1 MTPKP
6 RADAT
11 GAEPPAA
18 AACCKGQGK
27 MKNSDLVQTE
37 ARLEA
42 GFKKAK
48 KTPASI
54 AAADEANGQSSR
66 LATRNAPQLG
76 DSELKQLLQTMLL
89 IRTFETRTTELFQS
103 GLVKGTAH
111 SSVGQEAVA
120 AGACYPLLRSDFI
133 TTHHRGHGHCIAKG
147 ADVSKMMA
155 ELLGRKDGICGGLG
169 GSMHVADIEL
179 NIIGANGIV
188 GASMGLGVGAALAA
202 KQRKSTD
209 AGIAIF
215 GDGGANEGI
224 FHEALNMAAIWK
236 LPIVFL
242 CENNQYGLSTSFA
255 EATAGGSVSARA
267 AGYGVPGE
275 KIDGNDVVA
284 VYAAVDEAIA
294 RARAGEG
301 PTLIEAITYRHGD
314 HSMRANLPGYREDK
328 EVERWKAMDPIS
340 RCAALLRTREALADA
355 EYDAMVSEA
364 EAAINVAVEF
374 AKNSPEPDISIL
386 LPAVSAPFK
395 SAKAIEP
402 PRGTRELTYLE
413 AIKEAMAQ
421 EMERDERVFVL
432 GEDVG
437 LIGGTF
443 GVTRGLFQRFGKDRV
458 MNTPISEMGI
468 AGAAVG
474 SAICGRRP
482 IAEIQ
487 IFDFVTFMMDMIVNQ
502 AAKLRYMLGGTPT
515 VPVVFRGPQGGGIRL
530 AAQHSQSLE
539 AWFSHVP
546 GLIVLAPSNPYDAKG
561 LLISAIRDDNPVM
574 FLEHKMLYLGQTAP
588 VPEASYEI
596 PIGKADIKRA
606 GTDVTVIATQVMVER
621 ALAAAEVLSRE
632 NISVEVIDPRTL
644 RPLDMDCFIESVKK
658 THRCVVVHE
667 AWRTGGLGGEIAAQ
681 INEMAFDWLDAPIE
695 RLGAMEVPMPYNDK
709 LERAVIPSQ
718 NAIVDAI
725 RRVCYR

>member
-1 MTPKP
+1 MA
-6 RADAT
+6 RA
-11 GAEPPAA
+11 GGIRPAA
-18 AACCKGQGK
+18 DGGQKRPARPRKG
-27 MKNSDLVQTE
+27 
-37 ARLEA
+37 A
-42 GFKKAK
+42 
-48 KTPASI
+48 
-54 AAADEANGQSSR
+54 ANGTR
-66 LATRNAPQLG
+66 KPPLAVRNAPKLS
-76 DSELKQLLQTMLL
+76 DDELKRLLRTMLL
-89 IRTFETRTTELFQS
+89 IRAFETRTTELFQS
-103 GLVKGTAH
+103 GMVKGTAH

-147 ADVSKMMA
+147 ADVSRMMA
-155 ELLGRKDGICGGLG
+155 ELLGRRDGICGGLG
-169 GSMHVADIEL
+169 GSMHVADIGL

-188 GASMGLGVGAALAA
+188 GASMGLGIGAALAA
-202 KQRKSTD
+202 KQRRSTD
-209 AGIAIF
+209 AGVAIF

-242 CENNQYGLSTSFA
+242 CENNQYGLSTSFN
-255 EATAGGSVSARA
+255 EATAGGSVAARA

-275 KIDGNDVVA
+275 TIDGNDVVA

-294 RARAGEG
+294 RARSGEG
-301 PTLIEAITYRHGD
+301 PTLIEALTYRHGD
-314 HSMRANLPGYREDK
+314 HSMRANLPGYRADE
-328 EVERWKAMDPIS
+328 EVERWKAMDPIL
-340 RCAALLRTREALADA
+340 RCRNLLAEREALS
-355 EYDAMVSEA
+355 EGEFEAMVAVA
-364 EAAINVAVEF
+364 EGELDGAVRF
-374 AKNSPEPDISIL
+374 ATESPEPDVSSMM
-386 LPAVSAPFK
+386 PAVSAPSN
-395 SAKAIEP
+395 SAAAIEP
-402 PRGTRELTYLE
+402 APGTRELTYLE

-421 EMERDERVFVL
+421 EMERDERVFVI

-437 LIGGTF
+437 PIGGTF
-443 GVTRGLFQRFGKDRV
+443 GVTRGLFQRFGKERLI
-458 MNTPISEMGI
+458 NTPISEMGI

-502 AAKLRYMLGGTPT
+502 AAKLRYMLGGSPT

-539 AWFSHVP
+539 AWFAHVP
-546 GLIVLAPSNPYDAKG
+546 GLVVIAPSTPYDAKG
-561 LLISAIRDDNPVM
+561 LLTAAIRDDNPVM
-574 FLEHKMLYLGQTAP
+574 FLEHKLLYLGQTAP
-588 VPEASYEI
+588 VPEQAYQI

-621 ALAAAEVLSRE
+621 ALSAAEVLARE

-644 RPLDMDCFIESVKK
+644 RPLDMDCFVRSVKK

-681 INEMAFDWLDAPIE
+681 INELAFDWLDAPVE

-718 NAIVDAI
+718 AAIADAV

>member
-1 MTPKP
+1 
-6 RADAT
+6 
-11 GAEPPAA
+11 
-18 AACCKGQGK
+18 
-27 MKNSDLVQTE
+27 MKNSGLAQ
-37 ARLEA
+37 A
-42 GFKKAK
+42 GRSTRSGAK
-48 KTPASI
+48 MRDDAI
-54 AAADEANGQSSR
+54 GGAVLANGGSHR
-66 LATRNAPQLG
+66 LATRNAPQLEAA
-76 DSELKQLLQTMLL
+76 ELKQLLRTMLV
-89 IRTFETRTTELFQS
+89 IRAFETRTTELFHS

-120 AGACYPLLRSDFI
+120 AGAGYPLLRSDFI
-133 TTHHRGHGHCIAKG
+133 ATHHRGHGHCIAKG
-147 ADVSKMMA
+147 ADVSRMMA

-169 GSMHVADIEL
+169 GSMHVADIGL

-188 GASMGLGVGAALAA
+188 GASMGLGIGAALAA
-202 KQRKSTD
+202 KQRMSTD
-209 AGIAIF
+209 AGVAIF

-242 CENNQYGLSTSFA
+242 CENNQYGLSTSFL
-255 EATAGGSVSARA
+255 ESTAGGSISARA

-275 KIDGNDVVA
+275 TIDGNDVVA

-314 HSMRANLPGYREDK
+314 HSMRANLPGYREDE
-328 EVERWKAMDPIS
+328 EVERWKAMDPIN
-340 RCAALLRTREALADA
+340 RCVSMMKERGVLTDAEHEALVA
-355 EYDAMVSEA
+355 ETEA
-364 EAAINVAVEF
+364 EIERAVEF
-374 AKNSPEPDISIL
+374 AKNSPEPDVESL
-386 LPAVSAPFK
+386 EPAVSSPFK
-395 SAKAIEP
+395 SIGAVEP
-402 PRGTRELTYLE
+402 PPGTRELTYLE
-413 AIKEAMAQ
+413 ALKEAMAQ
-421 EMERDERVFVL
+421 EMERDERVFVI

-437 LIGGTF
+437 PIGGTF
-443 GVTRGLFQRFGKDRV
+443 GVTRGLFQRFGKDRL

-474 SAICGRRP
+474 SAVCGRRP

-502 AAKLRYMLGGTPT
+502 AAKLRYMLGGSPT

-539 AWFSHVP
+539 AWFAHVP
-546 GLIVLAPSNPYDAKG
+546 GLVVVAPSTPYDAKG
-561 LLISAIRDDNPVM
+561 LLIASIRDDNPVM

-588 VPEASYEI
+588 VPEEPYEI
-596 PIGKADIKRA
+596 PLGKADIKRE

-621 ALAAAEVLSRE
+621 ALQAAEVLARE

-644 RPLDMDCFIESVKK
+644 RPLDMDCFIRSVKK

-681 INEMAFDWLDAPIE
+681 INERAFDWLDAPVE

-709 LERAVIPSQ
+709 LERAVIPNQ
-718 NAIVDAI
+718 NAIADAV

>member
-1 MTPKP
+1 
-6 RADAT
+6 
-11 GAEPPAA
+11 
-18 AACCKGQGK
+18 
-27 MKNSDLVQTE
+27 MKNSGL
-37 ARLEA
+37 ARA
-42 GFKKAK
+42 ARSTRGAP
-48 KTPASI
+48 KTSGDAV
-54 AAADEANGQSSR
+54 AAAIIANGGSPHR
-66 LATRNAPQLG
+66 LATRNAPKL
-76 DSELKQLLQTMLL
+76 DAAELKQLLRTMLV
-89 IRTFETRTTELFQS
+89 IRAFETRTTELFHS

-120 AGACYPLLRSDFI
+120 AGAGYPLLRSDFI
-133 TTHHRGHGHCIAKG
+133 ATHHRGHGHCIAKG
-147 ADVSKMMA
+147 ADVSRMMA

-169 GSMHVADIEL
+169 GSMHVADIGL

-188 GASMGLGVGAALAA
+188 GASMGLGIGAALAA
-202 KQRKSTD
+202 KQRMSTD
-209 AGIAIF
+209 AGVAIF

-242 CENNQYGLSTSFA
+242 CENNQYGLSTSFL
-255 EATAGGSVSARA
+255 ESTAGGSVSARA

-275 KIDGNDVVA
+275 TIDGNDVVA

-314 HSMRANLPGYREDK
+314 HSMRANLPGYREDE
-328 EVERWKAMDPIS
+328 EVERWKAMDPIN
-340 RCAALLRTREALADA
+340 RCVSMMMERGALTDDEYEALVAETDA
-355 EYDAMVSEA
+355 EIER
-364 EAAINVAVEF
+364 AVEF
-374 AKNSPEPDISIL
+374 ARNSPEPDLESL
-386 LPAVSAPFK
+386 APAVSAPFK
-395 SAKAIEP
+395 STGVVEP
-402 PRGTRELTYLE
+402 APGTRELTYLE
-413 AIKEAMAQ
+413 ALKEAMAQ
-421 EMERDERVFVL
+421 EMERDERVFVI

-437 LIGGTF
+437 PIGGTF
-443 GVTRGLFQRFGKDRV
+443 GVTRGLFQRFGKDRL

-474 SAICGRRP
+474 SAVCGRRP

-502 AAKLRYMLGGTPT
+502 AAKLRYMLGGSPT

-539 AWFSHVP
+539 AWFAHVP
-546 GLIVLAPSNPYDAKG
+546 GLVVVAPSTPYDAKG
-561 LLISAIRDDNPVM
+561 LLIASIRDDNPVM
-574 FLEHKMLYLGQTAP
+574 FLEHKMLYLGQAAP
-588 VPEASYEI
+588 VPETPYEI
-596 PIGKADIKRA
+596 PLGKADVKRE

-621 ALAAAEVLSRE
+621 ALQAADMLARE

-644 RPLDMDCFIESVKK
+644 RPLDMDCFIRSVKK

-681 INEMAFDWLDAPIE
+681 INERAFDWLDAPVE

-709 LERAVIPSQ
+709 LERAVIPNQ
-718 NAIVDAI
+718 NAIADAV

>member
-1 MTPKP
+1 MFSAASQ
-6 RADAT
+6 RDG
-11 GAEPPAA
+11 GA
-18 AACCKGQGK
+18 GNGWDK
-27 MKNSDLVQTE
+27 MKNSGL
-37 ARLEA
+37 ARA
-42 GFKKAK
+42 GRSTRGAAK
-48 KTPASI
+48 ISDDAI
-54 AAADEANGQSSR
+54 GGAILANGGSSHR
-66 LATRNAPQLG
+66 LATRNAPRL
-76 DSELKQLLQTMLL
+76 DAAELKQLLRTMLV
-89 IRTFETRTTELFQS
+89 IRAFETRTTELFHS

-120 AGACYPLLRSDFI
+120 AGAGYPLLRSDFI
-133 TTHHRGHGHCIAKG
+133 ATHHRGHGHCIAKG
-147 ADVSKMMA
+147 ADVSRMMA

-169 GSMHVADIEL
+169 GSMHVADIGL

-188 GASMGLGVGAALAA
+188 GASMGLGIGAALAA
-202 KQRKSTD
+202 KQRMSTD
-209 AGIAIF
+209 AGVAIF

-242 CENNQYGLSTSFA
+242 CENNQYGLSTSFL
-255 EATAGGSVSARA
+255 ESTAGGSISARA

-275 KIDGNDVVA
+275 TIDGNDVVA

-314 HSMRANLPGYREDK
+314 HSMRANLPGYREDE
-328 EVERWKAMDPIS
+328 EVERWKAMDPIN
-340 RCAALLRTREALADA
+340 RCVAMMKERGALTDA
-355 EYDAMVSEA
+355 EYEALVAETDAEI
-364 EAAINVAVEF
+364 ERAIEF
-374 AKNSPEPDISIL
+374 AKNSPEPDVESL
-386 LPAVSAPFK
+386 APAVSAPFK
-395 SAKAIEP
+395 SAGAVEP
-402 PRGTRELTYLE
+402 APGTRELTYLE
-413 AIKEAMAQ
+413 ALKEAMAQ
-421 EMERDERVFVL
+421 EMERDERVFVI

-437 LIGGTF
+437 PIGGTF
-443 GVTRGLFQRFGKDRV
+443 GVTRGLFQRFGKDRL

-474 SAICGRRP
+474 SAVCGRRP

-502 AAKLRYMLGGTPT
+502 AAKLRYMLGGSPT

-539 AWFSHVP
+539 AWFAHVP
-546 GLIVLAPSNPYDAKG
+546 GLVVVAPSTPYDAKG
-561 LLISAIRDDNPVM
+561 LLITSIRDDNPVM

-588 VPEASYEI
+588 VPEAPYEI
-596 PIGKADIKRA
+596 PLGKADIKRE

-621 ALAAAEVLSRE
+621 ALQAADMLARE

-644 RPLDMDCFIESVKK
+644 RPLDMDCFIRSVKK

-681 INEMAFDWLDAPIE
+681 INERAFDWLDAPVE
-695 RLGAMEVPMPYNDK
+695 RLGSMEVPMPYNDK
-709 LERAVIPSQ
+709 LERAVIPNQ
-718 NAIVDAI
+718 NAIADAV